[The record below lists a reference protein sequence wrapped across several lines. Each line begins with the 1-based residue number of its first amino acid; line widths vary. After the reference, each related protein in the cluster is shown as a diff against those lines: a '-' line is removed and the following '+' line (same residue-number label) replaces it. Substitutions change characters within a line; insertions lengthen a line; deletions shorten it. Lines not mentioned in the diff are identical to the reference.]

1 MSGILH
7 TWKKLQVVQAAL
19 ADILSKILLFLVKY
33 HVLLIEDGGRRVE
46 YGKMRLDQGDL
57 K

>member
-46 YGKMRLDQGDL
+46 YGEMRLDQGDL